1 MQASASGV
9 LEEVKRKKTDLKS
22 LLDLAE
28 TLRELRTLRRE
39 ASRKKGESDS
49 YRFFFIPVASLNSI
63 SLLYLYHAC
72 QVTLILGV

>member
-28 TLRELRTLRRE
+28 TLRELRTMRKE
-39 ASRKKGESDS
+39 ASRKKGE
-49 YRFFFIPVASLNSI
+49 ILASFPGLPLPLL
-63 SLLYLYHAC
+63 SLL
-72 QVTLILGV
+72 LI

>member
-22 LLDLAE
+22 LLDMAE

-49 YRFFFIPVASLNSI
+49 YRSYTC
-63 SLLYLYHAC
+63 LLPGADPENER
-72 QVTLILGV
+72 GGAP

>member
-49 YRFFFIPVASLNSI
+49 YYTC
-63 SLLYLYHAC
+63 LLP
-72 QVTLILGV
+72 